1 MTIDAAAFIQRH
13 PRHGHPELV
22 VDFYTTR
29 ASAAL
34 LAWGDRII
42 TSDIVVTLEDAAKAG
57 LTIIFHHKG
66 R

>member
-22 VDFYTTR
+22 VDCYTTR
-29 ASAAL
+29 AEASL
-34 LAWGDRII
+34 GKGDRII
-42 TSDIVVTLEDAAKAG
+42 TSDIVATLEDAAKAG